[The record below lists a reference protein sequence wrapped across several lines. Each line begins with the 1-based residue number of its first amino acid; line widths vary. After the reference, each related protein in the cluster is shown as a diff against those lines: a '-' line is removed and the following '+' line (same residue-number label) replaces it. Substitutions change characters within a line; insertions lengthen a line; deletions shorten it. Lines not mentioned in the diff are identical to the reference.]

1 MRIPFVDLQGQ
12 IRAMRREIEHSF
24 QRVLQNPSF
33 ILGREVELFEKE
45 FAKYC
50 GAQYCVAVNSGTSA
64 LHLALLAHGVGSGDE
79 VITQPNTYIATAE
92 AISYT
97 GAKPVFVD
105 VDPGAYT
112 IDISKI
118 EKAMSPRTKA
128 VIPVHLYGNATDM
141 DKLSPIAKKHGLA
154 VIEDACQAHGTTY
167 KGRKIGSLGNTTC
180 FSFYPSKVLGAY
192 GEGGAVI
199 TKSKDIYEKIQILR
213 NHGQAKKNQHIIIGY
228 NYRMQEFQAAFLRA
242 KLKHLDQWIKMRRR
256 SAQLYNK
263 LLSGMEA
270 HITIAEEPSYS
281 RSSFY
286 VYAVRCRNRDKLM
299 NYLAKNG
306 VQIQVH
312 YPTPIHLQRA
322 YRFLGFKKGDFPI
335 AEKQAKEII
344 SLPMYPE
351 LRERQIKYVAEQIK
365 EFYGSKHISHR
376 SSV

>member
-12 IRAMRREIEHSF
+12 IRGMRREIERSF

-33 ILGREVELFEKE
+33 ILGREVGLFEKE

-50 GAQYCVAVNSGTSA
+50 GARYCVAVNSGTSA
-64 LHLALLAHGVGSGDE
+64 LHLALLAHAVGARDQ
-79 VITQPNTYIATAE
+79 VITQPNTYIATCE

-97 GAKPVFVD
+97 GAEPIFVD
-105 VDPGAYT
+105 VNPGAHT

-118 EKAMSPRTKA
+118 KKAITPRTKA
-128 VIPVHLYGNATDM
+128 IIPVHLYGNATDM
-141 DKLSPIAKKHGLA
+141 DKLSHIAKKHRLA

-199 TKSKDIYEKIQILR
+199 TNSKDIYEKIQILR
-213 NHGQAKKNQHIIIGY
+213 NHGQAKKNQHIMVGY
-228 NYRMQEFQAAFLRA
+228 NYRMQEFQGAFLRA
-242 KLKHLDQWIKMRRR
+242 KLKHLNQWIKMRRR
-256 SAQLYNK
+256 NAQLYNK
-263 LLSGMEA
+263 LLSGMEGNMRIPA
-270 HITIAEEPSYS
+270 EPSYS

-286 VYAVRCRNRDKLM
+286 VYAIRCEHREKLM

-306 VQIQVH
+306 AQTQVH
-312 YPTPIHLQRA
+312 YPTPVHLQKA
-322 YRFLGFKKGDFPI
+322 YRFLGYKKGDFPET
-335 AEKQAKEII
+335 EKQAREVL

-351 LRERQIKYVAEQIK
+351 LKRTQIEYIATLIRK
-365 EFYGSKHISHR
+365 FYASN
-376 SSV
+376 